1 MLRLIRLSSRLAQP
15 VRMRKSSTLT
25 HKYQTMLEKD
35 SDELVQRKLRFMN
48 LSLEHTE
55 QQHNIF
61 IAKYNQ
67 RKPQL
72 INSGIMSG
80 AVTVSAYF
88 IHSGLGHHD
97 EGLVPFLA
105 LAGMIIGGS
114 SVCGSIF
121 AHTHLLSAHTAFNT
135 YMQHKRGLN
144 VFTLHDDKLDSL
156 LDQFVHYID

>member
-72 INSGIMSG
+72 INSGIISG
-80 AVTVSAYF
+80 AVTVSAYI
-88 IHSGLGHHD
+88 IHSGLGRHD
-97 EGLVPFLA
+97 HWRLERMWIYLRSHSLT
-105 LAGMIIGGS
+105 IR
-114 SVCGSIF
+114 
-121 AHTHLLSAHTAFNT
+121 T
-135 YMQHKRGLN
+135 YRIQ
-144 VFTLHDDKLDSL
+144 
-156 LDQFVHYID
+156 YIYAT

>member
-1 MLRLIRLSSRLAQP
+1 MLRLIRLSSRLAQSA
-15 VRMRKSSTLT
+15 RMRKSSTLT

-35 SDELVQRKLRFMN
+35 SDEVVQRKLRFMN

-61 IAKYNQ
+61 IAKFNQ

-72 INSGIMSG
+72 INSGFISG
-80 AVTVSAYF
+80 AVTVSGYI
-88 IHSGLGHHD
+88 IHSGIQGD
-97 EGLVPFLA
+97 GLLPFLA
-105 LAGMIIGGS
+105 IAGMIIGGS

-121 AHTHLLSAHTAFNT
+121 AHTYLLSAHTAFNT

-144 VFTLHDDKLDSL
+144 VFTLHDDKLNSL
-156 LDQFVHYID
+156 LDQLIHYID